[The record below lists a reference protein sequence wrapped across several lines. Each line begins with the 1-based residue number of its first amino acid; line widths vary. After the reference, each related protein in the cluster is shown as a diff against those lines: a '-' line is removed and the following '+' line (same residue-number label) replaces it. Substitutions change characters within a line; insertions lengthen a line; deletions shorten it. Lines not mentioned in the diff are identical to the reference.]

1 MDEIKI
7 KLIESKDEKGEGRS
21 EKGRNEEIVEELHEK
36 TNDNRCEFC

>member
-21 EKGRNEEIVEELHEK
+21 ERGRNEDIVEKIHEK
-36 TNDNRCEFC
+36 TIDNQCEFC